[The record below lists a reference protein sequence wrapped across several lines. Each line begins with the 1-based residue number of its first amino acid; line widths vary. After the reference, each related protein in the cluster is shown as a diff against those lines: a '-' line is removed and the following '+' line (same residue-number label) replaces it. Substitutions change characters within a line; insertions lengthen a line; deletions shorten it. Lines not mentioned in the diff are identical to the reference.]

1 MGASHSGHRPIFRES
16 FILDM
21 ALTLQKKFHKNYMVL
36 NPSKCFYMYLG
47 SKSEINDFIIEYRT
61 KISLTLEHEVL
72 GITIDTNLN
81 FYSHLKQ
88 LCKEVANTLN
98 ALTRIIP
105 FLDKKR
111 VNLLYNSFFR
121 GQLSYCPLIWTF
133 CSRRSNH
140 LINKLQERAL
150 RVVYHDYDSSFNG
163 LLEIANK
170 NTIHINYIHI
180 LMTEIYK
187 FLKAY
192 FHQ

>member
-1 MGASHSGHRPIFRES
+1 
-16 FILDM
+16 
-21 ALTLQKKFHKNYMVL
+21 
-36 NPSKCFYMYLG
+36 MYLG

-111 VNLLYNSFFR
+111 VNLLYNPFFR
-121 GQLSYCPLIWTF
+121 GQLSYCPLI
-133 CSRRSNH
+133 
-140 LINKLQERAL
+140 
-150 RVVYHDYDSSFNG
+150 
-163 LLEIANK
+163 
-170 NTIHINYIHI
+170 
-180 LMTEIYK
+180 
-187 FLKAY
+187 
-192 FHQ
+192 